1 MKMESTGTRF
11 PRVRIRFS
19 NLSALLLSVGRWA
32 SRVTLITGL
41 LGLFAAGS
49 HPAKAQQANPRTV
62 LVLVE
67 GSTNFKNHAMG
78 DGRELAALLGHFR
91 VNTTV
96 RGVNDYVVGEIDA
109 YDFIFYIGFRP
120 SNTVPARFADD
131 ILSTEKPVIWLNTG
145 FREFSTRK
153 IVRERY
159 GFTVPKFDSTSEFT
173 SVKSGEYVFAKGEP
187 NINVIDIASPRKV
200 TVLATAVS
208 TRTRRELPYIVRSG
222 NLLYVADSPFAS
234 AGSTDRFLLFADM
247 LHDILGEQH
256 EESHSAI
263 IRIEDVTPL
272 ENPGK
277 LRDIADILSKRNI
290 PFLVGVVPFYVDPG
304 EGIRVSLSD
313 KPEIVDALKYMVMN
327 GGTIVMHG
335 VTHQYKGVTAMDYEF
350 WDESTNKPIKDETV
364 AGIARKLDLG
374 ISEFMKNGLY
384 PLLWETPHYTA
395 SFKLYQTIANYFST
409 AVEQRLVIEDPDY
422 SEFFPYIIYRDL
434 YGQKIYPENLG
445 YIPLDQDEARSEGYV
460 KDILDGAR
468 ANLAVRDGFAS
479 CFFHAFVDLHLL
491 EEIVDGVQTMGY
503 TYIDLRETAN
513 WVHLKDR
520 VILSGSQS
528 YSVILDDQ
536 YLSEATYDRNGE
548 IASTAFSEKRLKGR
562 VPKTV
567 QLEPGEFYRA
577 EPAEFRERKP
587 TFVEN
592 IIQGA
597 EGIYRRFVSTEETW
611 REAHVA
617 LLWNQ
622 FARGGSYNDQASFAG
637 AVRSINVNVDTI
649 FSGQPLDLSRYNLV
663 IVPFVALDS
672 LEDQDYDKLTQYV
685 ESGGNLITD
694 SKNDLVDNFGITF
707 GGSRL
712 KVNRIRE
719 RLFPEDRI
727 QWRFAELAYKF
738 DAEDVDE
745 VFCTDEITE
754 APLVIGKKFGKGRL
768 LYFGTRF
775 DPYSQDGYSMYPYL
789 MEYVRSYFHLG
800 PFIRRDCLEFFF
812 EPGYRR
818 NISIESLVKQW
829 VREGI
834 RLVHV
839 SGWHQYPKY
848 TYDYDRLIRLAHAN
862 GILVYAWLEP
872 PQVSQ
877 KFWLEHPEWREKNF
891 RGQDVQAS
899 WRYPMAMT
907 DDKCMESMLL
917 EFGGF
922 LRRYD
927 WDGVNLAE
935 LYFDAGRG
943 FQDPNLFTPMHPS
956 ARREFKRRYGF
967 ELTSIFDSTSA
978 TYWKT
983 NPAAAA
989 NVTNFRVDALIHIY
1003 EQMLTMIGAVAS
1015 EKPGFQTIVTAM
1027 DSYGS
1032 PELREYVGVD
1042 MPSIIRLQKKFGFIL
1057 DVEDPE
1063 HEWSNS
1069 PYRYLAMA
1077 KRYDELVGDSSHVFV
1092 DLNIVTR
1099 KSNTVILFPTLL
1111 QSGTEAFHLI
1121 RAASLAAGRFS
1132 VYSESSVNP
1141 QDMMFLA
1148 YAASARVRYQSTDGG
1163 YEIESPTSFTLR
1175 LPSEVHQ
1182 IELDGVPLTPSRENV
1197 YLLPAG
1203 EHSIRLTYST
1213 PTSFTPSELETRILS
1228 ITGNLLSVSYGLR
1241 SATFSYETD
1250 TRALVAVN
1258 REPTSV
1264 VVDGIRAPLVYQ
1276 KGNDCY
1282 TLVLPSGRHEVTL
1295 IAGNPFSYGVT
1306 LTSFWSTTAIA
1317 LFGVIA
1323 VALLVAMYLIL
1334 KIFKRRFA
1342 AVEQRA

>member
-1 MKMESTGTRF
+1 MTPVPPCQAIVAPS
-11 PRVRIRFS
+11 PRSRLIPSR
-19 NLSALLLSVGRWA
+19 LSSFRRSILRLLPF
-32 SRVTLITGL
+32 VTL
-41 LGLFAAGS
+41 FCACVAGVS
-49 HPAKAQQANPRTV
+49 LQAQEAKPKSV
-62 LVLVE
+62 LILVE
-67 GSTNFKNHAMG
+67 GATSLKNHAMG
-78 DGRELAALLGHFR
+78 DGRELAALLGHFT
-91 VNTTV
+91 VNATV
-96 RGVNDYVVGEIDA
+96 RGVNDYVVGEIDT
-109 YDFIFYIGFRP
+109 YDFIFYIGFKP
-120 SNTVPARFADD
+120 SNTVPPRFADD
-131 ILSTEKPVIWLNTG
+131 LLSTDKPVVWLNTG
-145 FREFSTRK
+145 FKEFSTRRL
-153 IVRERY
+153 VRERY
-159 GFTVPKFDSTSEFT
+159 GFTVPKFDSTSEFI
-173 SVKSGEYVFAKGEP
+173 SVKSGKNVFAKGEP
-187 NINVIDIASPRKV
+187 NINVIEIASPRKV

-208 TRTRRELPYIVRSG
+208 TKTHRELPYIVRSG

-350 WDESTNKPIKDETV
+350 WDESTNKPIRDETV

-374 ISEFMKNGLY
+374 ITEFMKNGLY

-422 SEFFPYIIYRDL
+422 SEFFPYVIYRDL

-445 YIPLDQDEARSEGYV
+445 YIPLDSDPVRSEGYV
-460 KDILDGAR
+460 QDILAGAK

-479 CFFHAFVDLHLL
+479 CFFHAFVNLDLL
-491 EEIVDGVQTMGY
+491 EEIVDGVQALGY
-503 TYIDLRETAN
+503 TYIDLREQTN

-528 YSVILDDQ
+528 YSIILDDQ

-548 IASTAFSEKRLKGR
+548 IAGTAFSDKRVKGR
-562 VPKTV
+562 ISKSV

-587 TFVEN
+587 TLVEN
-592 IIQGA
+592 IVQGA
-597 EGIYRRFVSTEETW
+597 ENIYRRFVSTEETW
-611 REAHVA
+611 REARAAV
-617 LLWNQ
+617 LWNQ
-622 FARGGSYNDQASFAG
+622 FARGGAYNDQASFA
-637 AVRSINVNVDTI
+637 ATLRSINVNVDTI
-649 FSGQPLDLSRYNLV
+649 FYGQPLDLAGYNLV
-663 IVPFVALDS
+663 IVPFATLDS
-672 LEDQDYDKLTQYV
+672 LEDKDYDKLTQFV
-685 ESGGNLITD
+685 EAGGNLITD
-694 SKNDLVDNFGITF
+694 AKNDLVINFGVTF

-719 RLFPEDRI
+719 RLFPEERI

-768 LYFGTRF
+768 LYFATRF
-775 DPYSQDGYSMYPYL
+775 DPYSQEGYSMYPYL

-829 VREGI
+829 VKQGI
-834 RLVHV
+834 RVVHV

-862 GILVYAWLEP
+862 GILVYAWIEP

-877 KFWLEHPEWREKNF
+877 KFWLEHPEWREKNY

-907 DDKCMESMLL
+907 DDKCLEAMLI
-917 EFGGF
+917 EYGGF
-922 LRRYD
+922 LRGHD

-956 ARREFKRRYGF
+956 ARREFRRRFGF
-967 ELTSIFDSTSA
+967 ELTSIFDSTSLN
-978 TYWKT
+978 YWKT

-989 NVTNFRVDALIHIY
+989 QVTEFRVAALAQIY
-1003 EQMLTMIGAVAS
+1003 DEMLTMIGSVKAS
-1015 EKPGFQTIVTAM
+1015 KPGFQVIVTAM

-1042 MPSIIRLQKKFGFIL
+1042 MPSILRLQKKYGFIL

-1063 HEWSNS
+1063 HEWVTT
-1069 PYRYLAMA
+1069 PYRYLAIA
-1077 KRYDELVGDSSHVFV
+1077 KRYDELVGDSTRVFV

-1099 KSNTVILFPTLL
+1099 KSSAVIPFPTLL
-1111 QSGTEAFHLI
+1111 QSGTETFHLI
-1121 RAASLAAGRFS
+1121 RAATLASRRFS

-1148 YAASARVRYQSTDGG
+1148 YAASARVRYDMTGGG
-1163 YEIESPTSFTLR
+1163 YTVESPTSFTLR
-1175 LPSEVHQ
+1175 LPGEVHQ
-1182 IELDGVPLTPSRENV
+1182 IDFDGVPLTPSRDNL

-1203 EHSIRLTYST
+1203 NHTIKPVYST
-1213 PTSFTPSELETRILS
+1213 PASFTPSELETRILS

-1241 SATFSYETD
+1241 SATFAYDTD

-1264 VVDGIRAPLVYQ
+1264 TVDGEVVPLVYQ

-1282 TLVLPSGRHEVTL
+1282 TLVLPTGQHEVTL
-1295 IAGNPFSYGVT
+1295 MAGNPFSYGVT

-1317 LFGVIA
+1317 LFGVVA
-1323 VALLVAMYLIL
+1323 VSLLVAMYFLL
-1334 KIFKRRFA
+1334 KILKRRFA
-1342 AVEQRA
+1342 AAEQRA